1 MSTFALVHYDLER
14 RLAHND
20 HLKDVGSCHHQGF
33 PCTPWTVTP
42 AQRCQEVGMLGW
54 GSVGLCHQTQVQ
66 IPTLHLPPCG
76 CEVLDVSRPCRGLRT
91 RSRKRRDDPGPPLP
105 VGMGLGT
112 ARPHPLPQASF
123 PTVSLPKSPA
133 GTAPHVQEE
142 NPLLIYWAIWR
153 PPWGPWTSLP
163 SVHVSVS
170 QQRRSPPHWLGRWA
184 AQTLPPLP
192 PGPGMFWPGCGYGL
206 LMPIPSLK
214 MPAPLK
220 EANC

>member
-1 MSTFALVHYDLER
+1 MSTFALAHYDLER
-14 RLAHND
+14 RLAHDD
-20 HLKDVGSCHHQGF
+20 HRKDVGSCHHQGF

-153 PPWGPWTSLP
+153 PPWDPGLPCPAFMSLCLSREGPRHTGWADGQPRLCLP
-163 SVHVSVS
+163 SLQAQGCSG
-170 QQRRSPPHWLGRWA
+170 QA
-184 AQTLPPLP
+184 AV
-192 PGPGMFWPGCGYGL
+192 MA
-206 LMPIPSLK
+206 S
-214 MPAPLK
+214 
-220 EANC
+220 

>member
-1 MSTFALVHYDLER
+1 
-14 RLAHND
+14 
-20 HLKDVGSCHHQGF
+20 
-33 PCTPWTVTP
+33 
-42 AQRCQEVGMLGW
+42 MLGW

-142 NPLLIYWAIWR
+142 NPLLFTGPSGGHPGTPDFPAQHSCLCVSAEKVPAALAGPMGSPDSASPPSRPRDVLARLRLR
-153 PPWGPWTSLP
+153 PPNAHSLP
-163 SVHVSVS
+163 KNASTTEGGKLLKGRPCPKGQMASPDPPRPP
-170 QQRRSPPHWLGRWA
+170 QQSWDQRPGRQCTGVRTA
-184 AQTLPPLP
+184 
-192 PGPGMFWPGCGYGL
+192 
-206 LMPIPSLK
+206 
-214 MPAPLK
+214 
-220 EANC
+220 